1 MQNTRLNNLFALT
14 GTQFSQFF
22 GNPWRRIALI
32 LISLLLGFFLGT
44 AITSTAGQTSDWD
57 VIAAAFVV
65 LFTEIVS
72 RFVYGRKP
80 KTSIDGVARPP
91 LLIDII
97 NNLKIGVTYGLFVEA
112 FKLNS

>member
-1 MQNTRLNNLFALT
+1 MQNTRLNNLLVLT
-14 GTQFSQFF
+14 STQIGQFF
-22 GNPWRRIALI
+22 SNPWRRIALI

-57 VIAAAFVV
+57 IIAAGFVL

-72 RFVYGRKP
+72 RTVYGRTK
-80 KTSIDGVARPP
+80 KGLVNGVAKPS
-91 LLIDII
+91 LLVEVI
-97 NNLKIGVTYGLFVEA
+97 NNLKIGITYGLFVEA

>member
-14 GTQFSQFF
+14 STQLNQFF
-22 GNPWRRIALI
+22 SNPWRRIALV
-32 LISLLLGFFLGT
+32 LLSLLLGFFLGT

-65 LFTEIVS
+65 LFTEIIS
-72 RFVYGRKP
+72 RFVYGRKRNRTAEEVV
-80 KTSIDGVARPP
+80 KSS
-91 LLIDII
+91 LLVELV